1 MVNRLIFKR
10 FYIMLMGLLITG
22 ICLVVYFSYSIEHR
36 DSFIKNKY
44 YHELLKKDS
53 DSFLSKVDEIGI
65 RIDCRFRNREKVE
78 KTLSNMGFRETSY
91 IKKLGYICNIV
102 YKKGADCRKENI
114 NEYILVYSDKEK
126 FIDDYRKIKARFLRT
141 YISLELINGDYISLT
156 EKEYLKEYGK
166 TNIDKNLF
174 RHK

>member
-10 FYIMLMGLLITG
+10 FYIMLIGLLITG

-102 YKKGADCRKENI
+102 YKKGSDCRKENI
-114 NEYILVYSDKEK
+114 NEYI
-126 FIDDYRKIKARFLRT
+126 DYRKIKARFLRT
-141 YISLELINGDYISLT
+141 YISLELINGDYISLK

-174 RHK
+174 RNK

>member
-1 MVNRLIFKR
+1 
-10 FYIMLMGLLITG
+10 
-22 ICLVVYFSYSIEHR
+22 
-36 DSFIKNKY
+36 
-44 YHELLKKDS
+44 
-53 DSFLSKVDEIGI
+53 I

-102 YKKGADCRKENI
+102 YKKGSDCREENM

-141 YISLELINGDYISLT
+141 YIS
-156 EKEYLKEYGK
+156 
-166 TNIDKNLF
+166 
-174 RHK
+174 